1 MDVIT
6 EIKDRSK
13 LNDFISRQEDG
24 SLFQTWE
31 WGEFQKAAGFKIWR
45 LGIVTGSNLEAAAT
59 VLKYDM
65 PGGRWYLYAPR
76 LTQNVKRKTQNV
88 KLLENIKEIGQKENC
103 LFFRF
108 DSLRAD
114 SADKNW
120 LKELGA
126 VKAPKEIQPRNTI
139 MVDLVPAEDEVL
151 AQMKSK
157 WRYNIRLAEKKGVT
171 VRESIAADDLDEF
184 YRLAEITARRDKFH
198 IHERKYYQVL
208 LNTLAPAGLARLFIA
223 EYQGKILAASLV
235 SFYKDTATYM
245 HGVSSDENRN
255 LMAPHLLQWRAM
267 QAAKRRGCTRYDLY
281 GVAPAESAGAL
292 NHPWSGITRYKEG
305 FGGKRVDY
313 IGAYDIVYRP
323 FWYGV
328 MKIAMKIKK

>member
-1 MDVIT
+1 MPVI
-6 EIKDRSK
+6 EIKDRQL
-13 LNDFISRQEDG
+13 LNNFISRQPDG

-31 WGEFQKAAGFKIWR
+31 WGEFQQAAGFKIWR
-45 LGIVTGSNLEAAAT
+45 LGIIEGEELTAAAT

-65 PGGRWYLYAPR
+65 PGNRWYLYAPR
-76 LTQNVKRKTQNV
+76 FIQNVKRKTQNA
-88 KLLENIKEIGQKENC
+88 KLLENIKEIGRKENC

-108 DSLRAD
+108 DSLIAD
-114 SADKNW
+114 SADKSW

-139 MVDLVPAEDEVL
+139 MVDLAPAEDNVL

-198 IHERKYYQVL
+198 IHEKGYYQSL
-208 LNTLAPAGLARLFIA
+208 LKILGPAGYAKLFIA
-223 EYQGKILAASLV
+223 EYRQKVLAAILV
-235 SFYKDTATYM
+235 SFYRETATYM
-245 HGVSSDENRN
+245 HGVSGNEERN

-267 QAAKRRGCTRYDLY
+267 QAAKHNGCRKYDLY
-281 GVAPAESAGAL
+281 GVAPAGVVD
-292 NHPWSGITRYKEG
+292 HPWSGITRYKEG
-305 FGGKRVDY
+305 FGGQRVDY
-313 IGAYDIVYRP
+313 IGAYDIVYRL
-323 FWYGV
+323 FWYQ
-328 MKIAMKIKK
+328 AMKMAMKVTRNK